1 MPVRRTPRRKV
12 TNLFELVVLVGCSI
26 VISGLKYSIPKS
38 QVVAALEAER
48 EAKELY
54 QSKLEE
60 SLRSD
65 DTDDDISDIP
75 TKIIGSPHRVRIIN
89 LCCCVLTTSNWTI
102 FSTRLIDRELH
113 VNLLNFR

>member
-1 MPVRRTPRRKV
+1 MTLCIVYW
-12 TNLFELVVLVGCSI
+12 SI
-26 VISGLKYSIPKS
+26 LEIIRKS

-75 TKIIGSPHRVRIIN
+75 TKIIGSPHRVRKPM
-89 LCCCVLTTSNWTI
+89 LSCVLVHCQ
-102 FSTRLIDRELH
+102 STNLNYSKISKPPMPFPKLHHELMTMKS
-113 VNLLNFR
+113 VQDT

>member
-1 MPVRRTPRRKV
+1 M
-12 TNLFELVVLVGCSI
+12 
-26 VISGLKYSIPKS
+26 
-38 QVVAALEAER
+38 VAALEAER

-75 TKIIGSPHRVRIIN
+75 TKIIGSPHRVRN
-89 LCCCVLTTSNWTI
+89 LFCCCVLTTSNWTI